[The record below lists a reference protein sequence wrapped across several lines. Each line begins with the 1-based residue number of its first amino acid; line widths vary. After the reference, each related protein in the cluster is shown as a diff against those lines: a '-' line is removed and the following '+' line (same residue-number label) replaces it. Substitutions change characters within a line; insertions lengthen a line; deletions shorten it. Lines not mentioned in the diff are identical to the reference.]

1 MKCGWLCLTCGFT
14 RYTVIYTWTLFFSL
28 PTGYLFYE
36 FDKFWYKERPKTIME
51 FSHIKDK
58 FQRRIVSQL
67 KKPGVKL
74 FIETDDWSR

>member
-1 MKCGWLCLTCGFT
+1 MWLIMPDMWFHQVHCYF
-14 RYTVIYTWTLFFSL
+14 YMNSLFFSL

-74 FIETDDWSR
+74 CIETDDWSR